1 MNQSENAYQFFF
13 ESLESKN
20 QIKLSEY
27 QGKVILIVNT
37 ASKCGF
43 TGQYKELESLYQ
55 KYKDQGF
62 VIIAIPSG
70 DFAAQ
75 EFNTDTEIAQFCE
88 LNFGVS
94 FPITSKYNVTGEDA
108 HPFYKWVKSQLG
120 FWSAPKWNFYKYL
133 IDGEGKLIKSFSSFT
148 SPDSASL
155 TTVIEKFLT

>member
-94 FPITSKYNVTGEDA
+94 FPITSKYNL
-108 HPFYKWVKSQLG
+108 H
-120 FWSAPKWNFYKYL
+120 
-133 IDGEGKLIKSFSSFT
+133 
-148 SPDSASL
+148 
-155 TTVIEKFLT
+155 EK